1 MNISLEPNIILNNIE
16 NKILNKM
23 TQAELSRKLKIKPQ
37 SLIVT
42 LKNLKAGKGCRTTTI
57 IKIAAAGDVECV
69 ELLKVE

>member
-1 MNISLEPNIILNNIE
+1 MNR
-16 NKILNKM
+16 M

-42 LKNLKAGKGCRTTTI
+42 LKNLKDGKGCRTTTI